1 MTVENINVEQAI
13 ARVNDLIAREKHL
26 SPALKASLEVLE
38 TNVSLGQ

>member
-26 SPALKASLEVLE
+26 SPAP
-38 TNVSLGQ
+38 QDWP